1 MRTPRASG
9 SGTRRSRAVHLP
21 GRAADAKIRRGPRAG
36 RARGTAH
43 PEERMLK
50 IGDVVVTTSHPGPF
64 TIVDI
69 QGDALTIVTAQG
81 LRKVVRSANVRPLE
95 KAKPASS

>member
-1 MRTPRASG
+1 
-9 SGTRRSRAVHLP
+9 
-21 GRAADAKIRRGPRAG
+21 
-36 RARGTAH
+36 
-43 PEERMLK
+43 MLK

-69 QGDALTIVTAQG
+69 RGDVLTIETAQG
-81 LRKVVRSANVRPLE
+81 LRKVVRSANVRQLE